1 MKITVTIPPNLAP
14 PLELPGSV
22 TVERG
27 QRARET
33 AIPANM
39 LANFAADEARAW
51 AHSDLA
57 GALWES
63 GFRASR
69 SIKLA
74 DSSK

>member
-1 MKITVTIPPNLAP
+1 MKITVQIPPHIP
-14 PLELPGSV
+14 HPERREI

-33 AIPANM
+33 AIPDNM
-39 LANFAADEARAW
+39 RENFAADEARAW

-69 SIKLA
+69 AIKLA
-74 DSSK
+74 ENSG